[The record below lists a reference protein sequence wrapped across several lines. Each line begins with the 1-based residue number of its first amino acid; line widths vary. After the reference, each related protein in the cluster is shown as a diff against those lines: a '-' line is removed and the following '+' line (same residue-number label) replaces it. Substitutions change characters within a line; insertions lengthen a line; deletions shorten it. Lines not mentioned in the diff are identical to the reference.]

1 MDVAI
6 FKQKKMLEQLDA
18 FSGSQTSLVS
28 LLIPPNTQL
37 GRISKLLTQELAT
50 ASSIKSRVTRQ
61 SVLDA
66 LKMISQRMKLV
77 AWLPENGLAI
87 FCGSVQNEENDKY
100 KKILTV
106 IEPIKPITVFTYR
119 CDSAFQTEALRD
131 MLQSNER

>member
-37 GRISKLLTQELAT
+37 ARISKLLTQELAT

-77 AWLPENGLAI
+77 A
-87 FCGSVQNEENDKY
+87 
-100 KKILTV
+100 
-106 IEPIKPITVFTYR
+106 
-119 CDSAFQTEALRD
+119 
-131 MLQSNER
+131 